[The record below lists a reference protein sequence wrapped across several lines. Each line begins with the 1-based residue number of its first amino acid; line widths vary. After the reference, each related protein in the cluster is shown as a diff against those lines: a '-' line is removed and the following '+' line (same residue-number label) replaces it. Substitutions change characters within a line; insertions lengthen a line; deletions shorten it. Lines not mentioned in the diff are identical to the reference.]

1 MIMGSIFSMSSSKS
15 KELDENLR
23 QEFYDIFSNLHKD
36 CRIAAGACYYSS
48 ERHEKI
54 ARLTDRVAS
63 AFGVLSAGGFGL
75 MHFYKVGLTPK
86 GRGIIG
92 GASTVLGACF
102 ALSSLL
108 NGIRDTS
115 RSPGVLSIQYNETA
129 AEWDEL
135 QHLLE
140 VYRKIKVRD
149 PRVNVS
155 ELEMMSREILRRR
168 KEIALKV
175 KVEDWAWKK
184 VLKEEA
190 LFEIEIMDKQDT
202 VKKDESVGKEE
213 EDKS

>member
-1 MIMGSIFSMSSSKS
+1 MGSFFSKS
-15 KELDENLR
+15 SLKTKEMDENLR
-23 QEFYDIFSNLHKD
+23 KEFYGIFTNLHRD
-36 CRIAAGACYYSS
+36 CQISAGACYYSA
-48 ERHEKI
+48 ERHENI

-86 GRGIIG
+86 GKGILG
-92 GASTVLGACF
+92 GTSTVLAACF

-115 RSPGVLSIQYNETA
+115 RSPAVLSVKYNETA

-175 KVEDWAWKK
+175 KVEEWAFKK
-184 VLKEEA
+184 MIKEEA
-190 LFEIEIMDKQDT
+190 MFEVELKDKQDAI
-202 VKKDESVGKEE
+202 KKDETIVKEV
-213 EDKS
+213 DKS

>member
-1 MIMGSIFSMSSSKS
+1 MGSIFSYSSSKS

-23 QEFYDIFSNLHKD
+23 NEFYDIFTNLHRD

-54 ARLTDRVAS
+54 ARLIDRVAF
-63 AFGVLSAGGFGL
+63 AFGVSSAGGFGL

-86 GRGIIG
+86 GRGILG
-92 GASTVLGACF
+92 GTSTILGACF

-115 RSPGVLSIQYNETA
+115 RSSGVLSVQYNETA

-140 VYRKIKVRD
+140 VYRKIKVQD

-168 KEIALKV
+168 KEIGLKV
-175 KVEDWAWKK
+175 KVEDWALKK
-184 VLKEEA
+184 VLKEES
-190 LFEIEIMDKQDT
+190 LFEMEIMKRQDSE
-202 VKKDESVGKEE
+202 KKSDQSVAKEE
-213 EDKS
+213 KA